1 MAGDMNDTPVLVL
14 GGTGKTGRRVARQ
27 LAERGRTARVAS
39 RSGAHPFDWRDKE
52 TWTAAVEDVEAVYV
66 VDEQGPHAAEL
77 LADFASFATRRG
89 VDRLV
94 FLSARTLEQ
103 WAHDEGR
110 FAAERAVR
118 DSGARWTILRPTWF
132 SQNFSE
138 DRLLAPDVASGEVIL
153 PDGEGVEPFVDA
165 EDIAAVAVAAL
176 TEEGHAGELYVLSGP
191 RLMTFV
197 ECVGLIAGAAGRKI
211 RPVVVD
217 REEYARHLVG
227 RGYARDFADFMNEIF
242 DTIRDGRTAYLSD
255 GVRRA
260 LGREPR
266 DFRAYAEET
275 DWDAVSPR

>member
-1 MAGDMNDTPVLVL
+1 MNDTPVLVL

-39 RSGAHPFDWRDKE
+39 RSGAQRFDWWDKE
-52 TWTAAVEDVEAVYV
+52 TWAAAVEGVEAVYV

-89 VDRLV
+89 VGRLV
-94 FLSARTLEQ
+94 FLSARLLEQ

-118 DSGARWTILRPTWF
+118 ESGAQWTILRPTWF

-138 DRLLAPDVASGEVIL
+138 DRLLAPDVAAGEVII
-153 PDGEGVEPFVDA
+153 PDGTGVEPFVDA

-197 ECVGLIAGAAGRKI
+197 ECVDLIAEAAGRKI

-227 RGYARDFADFMNEIF
+227 RGYPRDFADFMNEIF

-260 LGREPR
+260 LGREAR
-266 DFRAYAEET
+266 DFAEYAAAT
-275 DWDAVSPR
+275 DWDAVSAR